1 MVVARF
7 VAQAQAPLY
16 RLPEPDSAATP
27 SSARQS
33 LTGPTPTF
41 WQLPIVRTGA
51 TVVEGAVAGGCVA
64 GGAVTGGW
72 VAGGAVTVGWVAG
85 GAVTGGWVAG
95 GAVTFGTVAA
105 GAGDV
110 DFGAATVEAG
120 ATPFEPAWVE
130 ASPATVVSVACE
142 SVGADAESDAAVSV
156 TVGASDPA
164 TVTVTASIVESEP
177 EFEVDSTVSDDCAS
191 AGCDAGRTD
200 AELPLAPD
208 TATVTRHPVTSRPKP
223 SAMAELRVTLRRV
236 LE

>member
-72 VAGGAVTVGWVAG
+72 VAGGAVT
-85 GAVTGGWVAG
+85 GGWVAG

-110 DFGAATVEAG
+110 DFGAATVEVG
-120 ATPFEPAWVE
+120 ADPFEPADGEAAALTVE
-130 ASPATVVSVACE
+130 VGAEPPLSAATVVVEPEPEPTEPSE
-142 SVGADAESDAAVSV
+142 P
-156 TVGASDPA
+156 GASEPA
-164 TVTVTASIVESEP
+164 TVTVTA
-177 EFEVDSTVSDDCAS
+177 
-191 AGCDAGRTD
+191 
-200 AELPLAPD
+200 
-208 TATVTRHPVTSRPKP
+208 
-223 SAMAELRVTLRRV
+223 
-236 LE
+236 